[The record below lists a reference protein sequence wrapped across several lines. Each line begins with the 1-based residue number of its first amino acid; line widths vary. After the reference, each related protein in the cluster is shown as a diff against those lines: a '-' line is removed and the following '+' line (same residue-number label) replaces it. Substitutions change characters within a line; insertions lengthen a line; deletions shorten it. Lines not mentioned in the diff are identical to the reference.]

1 MTELASFPSL
11 CGKFLI
17 AMPGMGDQR
26 FERSVIYVCAHSEE
40 GAMGFIFNQILDT
53 PTMTDFFNQLEIVS
67 EDETE
72 IISAELASTT
82 LFVGGPV
89 EPGRG
94 FVLHTPEYDSE
105 STLHVSDGVKLTATL
120 DILRSIAIGNGPKRS
135 MIALGYSG
143 WAAGQLEDEIVSNG
157 WLTADADDGILFE
170 TPINERYDAS
180 LKLLGIKPTALSSDV
195 GHA

>member
-1 MTELASFPSL
+1 M
-11 CGKFLI
+11 
-17 AMPGMGDQR
+17 
-26 FERSVIYVCAHSEE
+26 
-40 GAMGFIFNQILDT
+40 
-53 PTMTDFFNQLEIVS
+53 
-67 EDETE
+67 
-72 IISAELASTT
+72 
-82 LFVGGPV
+82 
-89 EPGRG
+89 
-94 FVLHTPEYDSE
+94 LHTPEYDSE

>member
-1 MTELASFPSL
+1 MTELSSFPSL

-26 FERSVIYVCAHSEE
+26 FERSVIYICAHSEE
-40 GAMGFIFNQILDT
+40 GAMGSIFNQVLDT

-67 EDETE
+67 EDETG
-72 IISAELASTT
+72 IISEELASTN

-94 FVLHTPEYDSE
+94 FVLHTSEYDSD
-105 STLHVSDGVKLTATL
+105 STLHVSDTVRLTATL
-120 DILRSIAIGNGPKRS
+120 DILRSIVTNKGPGKS

-157 WLTADADDGILFE
+157 WLTADADERIIFE
-170 TPINERYDAS
+170 TPVSERYDAS

>member
-1 MTELASFPSL
+1 MTELSSFPSL

-26 FERSVIYVCAHSEE
+26 FERSVIYICAHSEE
-40 GAMGFIFNQILDT
+40 GAMGFIFNQVLDT

-67 EDETE
+67 EDETG
-72 IISAELASTT
+72 IISEELASTN

-94 FVLHTPEYDSE
+94 FVLHTSEYDSD
-105 STLHVSDGVKLTATL
+105 STLHVSDNVRLTATL
-120 DILRSIAIGNGPKRS
+120 DILRSIVTNKGPGKS

-157 WLTADADDGILFE
+157 WLTADADERIIFE
-170 TPINERYDAS
+170 TPVSERYDAS

>member
-1 MTELASFPSL
+1 MTELSSFPSL

-26 FERSVIYVCAHSEE
+26 FERSVIYICAHSEE
-40 GAMGFIFNQILDT
+40 GAMGFIFNQVLDT

-67 EDETE
+67 EDETG
-72 IISAELASTT
+72 IISEELASTN

-94 FVLHTPEYDSE
+94 FVLHTSEYDSD
-105 STLHVSDGVKLTATL
+105 STLHVSDTVRLTATL
-120 DILRSIAIGNGPKRS
+120 DILRSIVTNKGPGKS

-157 WLTADADDGILFE
+157 WLTADADERIIFE
-170 TPINERYDAS
+170 TPVNERYDAS

>member
-1 MTELASFPSL
+1 MTELSSFPSL

-26 FERSVIYVCAHSEE
+26 FERSVIYICAHSEE
-40 GAMGFIFNQILDT
+40 GAMGFIFNQVLDT

-67 EDETE
+67 EDETG
-72 IISAELASTT
+72 IISEELASTN

-94 FVLHTPEYDSE
+94 FVLHTSEYDSD
-105 STLHVSDGVKLTATL
+105 STLHVSDTVRLTATL
-120 DILRSIAIGNGPKRS
+120 DILRSIVTNKGPGKS

-157 WLTADADDGILFE
+157 WLTADADERIIFE
-170 TPINERYDAS
+170 TPVSERYDAS

>member
-1 MTELASFPSL
+1 MTELSSFPSL

-26 FERSVIYVCAHSEE
+26 FERSVIYICAHSEE
-40 GAMGFIFNQILDT
+40 GAMGFIFNQVLDT

-67 EDETE
+67 EDETG
-72 IISAELASTT
+72 IISEELASTN

-94 FVLHTPEYDSE
+94 FVLHTSEYDSD
-105 STLHVSDGVKLTATL
+105 STLHVSDNVRLTATL
-120 DILRSIAIGNGPKRS
+120 DILRSIVTNKGPGKS

-157 WLTADADDGILFE
+157 WLTADADERIIFE
-170 TPINERYDAS
+170 TPVNERYDAS